1 MIHVSAKFKPVTNS
15 LDMPFADQDL
25 VDRAVGITI
34 FDLSDRCY
42 DSPVSQLIQAFLSM
56 GVA

>member
-25 VDRAVGITI
+25 VDRAVGIR
-34 FDLSDRCY
+34 S
-42 DSPVSQLIQAFLSM
+42 LICQI
-56 GVA
+56 GVIILLFHG

>member
-15 LDMPFADQDL
+15 LDMPFVDQDL

-42 DSPVSQLIQAFLSM
+42 NSPVSWLTQAFYP
-56 GVA
+56 